1 MKTDFPD
8 CSVIIRNNP
17 PHLCFY
23 LLLLKLFF
31 QSIPFVLLID
41 MKKLLLLLLVIVLI
55 AACKNN
61 QHERPTDA
69 LDTAREF
76 IRSSLDG
83 DFEWAGELMIRDS
96 LNLYELSVIEK
107 KYKNEMSAK
116 DKEGYKSSS
125 ILVHSVDNVSDSVV
139 IVNYSN
145 SYKKKQM
152 PVKVIKRNGV
162 WQVDFNYTFTGNL

>member
-1 MKTDFPD
+1 M
-8 CSVIIRNNP
+8 
-17 PHLCFY
+17 
-23 LLLLKLFF
+23 
-31 QSIPFVLLID
+31 
-41 MKKLLLLLLVIVLI
+41 MKKLALFLIVALSI
-55 AACKNN
+55 YACQQKR
-61 QHERPTDA
+61 ERPAEA

-83 DFEWAGELMIRDS
+83 DYHWARELMIKDS
-96 LNLYELSVIEK
+96 LNLYELDIIEK
-107 KYKNEMSAK
+107 KYNDEMSKK

-125 ILVHSVDNVSDSVV
+125 IIIHSIDNVSDTVV

-152 PVKVIKRNGV
+152 PVKVIKRDGI